1 MARIARIFPR
11 RTKAT
16 PDDGLV
22 FIGVMP
28 EMYLADVDE
37 VHISVTFTYDKA
49 KAEAQA
55 FQLEGKGVP
64 VKIGGPAYDDKGGDF
79 KPGMYVKKG
88 YAMTSRG
95 CNNHCWFCSVWRREG
110 PIREIPI
117 TEGHNI
123 IDSNLLQ
130 CSDDHINAVFDMMKL
145 KKTGRPI
152 FTGGLEARILKPW
165 HCERLKEI
173 AAKECYFAYDTPD
186 DLEPL
191 REAGQMMMGAGFTP
205 QSHSLRCY
213 CLVGYKGDTFDK
225 AEQRMTQAI
234 KAGFMPYAMLY
245 RNELNETDYTWRR
258 FQSAWLK
265 PEWVNQ
271 KFSEVWR

>member
-1 MARIARIFPR
+1 
-11 RTKAT
+11 
-16 PDDGLV
+16 
-22 FIGVMP
+22 
-28 EMYLADVDE
+28 MYLPDVDE
-37 VHISVTFTYDKA
+37 VHISVTFTYDRP

-64 VKIGGPAYDDKGGDF
+64 VKIGGPAYDDHGGEF
-79 KPGMYVKKG
+79 EPGLYVKKG
-88 YAMTSRG
+88 YNMTSRG
-95 CNNHCWFCSVWRREG
+95 CNNHCWFCNVWRREG
-110 PIREIPI
+110 TIREIQVH
-117 TEGHNI
+117 EGNNI

-130 CSDDHINAVFDMMKL
+130 CSDEHINSVFDML
-145 KKTGRPI
+145 KRKTTGRPI

-165 HCERLKEI
+165 HCKRMKEI

-186 DLEPL
+186 DYEPL
-191 REAGQMMMGAGFTP
+191 IEAGRMMLDAGFTP

-213 CLVGYKGDTFDK
+213 CLIGYKGDTFDK
-225 AEQRMTQAI
+225 AKQRMTDAI

-245 RNELNETDYTWRR
+245 RDKTGKTENDWRR

-265 PEWVNQ
+265 PEWVNK